1 MCNRLAGI
9 FNLAIIF
16 LFFSCNKPQETG
28 KDTLFQLLP
37 AATTG
42 IDFKNTVTDNDQL
55 NIFNY
60 HNFYNG
66 GGVAIGDINNDGL
79 PDVFFTANQQGNKL
93 YLNKG
98 NWKFEDIT
106 ARAAVGGAKP
116 WHTGVTMADV
126 NADGWLDIYVS
137 NAGLINGNN
146 TANELFINQQNGT
159 FKEEAAR
166 YGLDDK
172 GQSTQ
177 AVFFDY
183 DHDGDLDCYVLNNS
197 QRSFDS
203 FGYDSSL
210 RHVRD
215 PLNGHKLYRND
226 GIKFNDVSSQAG
238 IYGSEIAFGLG
249 VSVGDVN
256 NDGWEDIYVCN
267 DFFEKDYLYINQQNG
282 TFKEVIDEA
291 IGHIS
296 QGAMGVD
303 IADINNDGWMD
314 IFTTEML
321 PETDQRLKTTIKF
334 DEIDVQNFKNRLSFH
349 QQFTTNCLQLNNM
362 DGTFSEIAQLSGL
375 DATSWS
381 WSVLQFDFDN
391 DGWKD
396 IYVCNG
402 LKKDLTDQDFLE
414 YFNTSGTMNQVAQRK
429 LSYKD
434 LLDKLPSVP
443 LPDYAFVNQKNLRF
457 KNAAAQLG
465 FDAPNFSNGAA
476 YGDLDGDGDLDLVVN
491 NVDINAFVYRNMSA
505 EKKQHHYLRIKLKGP
520 AGNSFGYGARVLLSA
535 GDMFQV
541 LEQSPTRGFQSS
553 VEPVLHFGLG
563 AQTKIDALEVRW
575 PDGKLE
581 LLTNLVADTVLTL
594 EYKHAENLSSHWI
607 MQLPLYENIAAQ
619 KFTGNYRHTENPFLD
634 FDVEKLIPKMLST
647 QGPKLATADVNK
659 DGLDDLY
666 MGSAV
671 GDTVKLFIQQKDGRF
686 KLTIQQAFIADKY
699 YENIGAEF
707 FDADDDGDA
716 DLVVAAG
723 GNQAKQG
730 SPYLFTRL
738 YLNDGRGN
746 FSRASKGWPQVS
758 VNASCVRVGDFN
770 NDGKPDVFIG
780 ARSAP
785 GNYGVAPASV
795 LLKNN
800 GAGNFEDVTASAA
813 PALQKAGMITD
824 ARWVDIDNNK
834 LNELIVVGDWMPV
847 TVYKFANN
855 KLSKAF
861 EIAGSSGWWNCITVA
876 DMDND
881 GDADLVA
888 GNTGLNSR
896 IKANKDQPAKLF
908 VDDFDNNGQTECLP
922 VYYKTDGKPY
932 PYHLKGELQSAL
944 PGLKKKFLRF
954 DAYAGKTI
962 DEVLTPA
969 QLKHATALSVNEQQT
984 AMFLNDGKGNFT
996 LKPLPLMAQLS
1007 PVFAILATDLNGDNI
1022 NDLFLGGNFYG
1033 LKPQGGRFDASYG
1046 VTLIGSDSLKFDYD
1060 APAVSGLFVKG
1071 EVRDILPL
1079 KTAKGDCIVVAVND
1093 RPLYLFKR
1101 MPPVVRRA
1109 TKKRVA
1115 N

>member
-1 MCNRLAGI
+1 MRIRKISYKHLFTLAV
-9 FNLAIIF
+9 L
-16 LFFSCNKPQETG
+16 LVLFSCDKPQGTG
-28 KDTLFQLLP
+28 RDTLFQLLP
-37 AATTG
+37 ASATG
-42 IDFKNTVTDNDQL
+42 IDFKNTVTDTDQL

-79 PDVFFTANQQGNKL
+79 ADVFFTSNQHGNKL

-98 NWKFEDIT
+98 NWQFEDIT

-116 WHTGVTMADV
+116 WRTGVTMADV

-137 NAGLINGNN
+137 NAGLVSGNN

-183 DHDGDLDCYVLNNS
+183 DHDSDLDCYVLNNS

-226 GIKFNDVSSQAG
+226 NMKFIDVSAQAG

-267 DFFEKDYLYINQQNG
+267 DFFEKDYLYLNQQNG

-334 DEIDVQNFKNRLSFH
+334 DEIDIQNFKNRLSFH
-349 QQFTTNCLQLNNM
+349 QQLTANCLQLNNA

-414 YFNTSGTMNQVAQRK
+414 YFNTSGIMNEVAQRK
-429 LSYKD
+429 VSYKD
-434 LLDKLPSVP
+434 LLVKLPSVP
-443 LPDYAFVNQKNLRF
+443 LPNYAFVNQKDLRF
-457 KNAAAQLG
+457 KNASAQLG
-465 FDAPNFSNGAA
+465 FDAPSFSNGAA

-520 AGNSFGYGARVLLSA
+520 PGNSFGYGAKVTVAAPGLY
-535 GDMFQV
+535 QV
-541 LEQSPTRGFQSS
+541 LEQAPTRGFQSS

-563 AQTKIDALEVRW
+563 PQTKIYGIQVRW
-575 PDGKLE
+575 PDGKLDV
-581 LLTNLVADTVLTL
+581 LKDVMIDTVLTF
-594 EYKHAENLSSHWI
+594 EYKKSPDYLPSNWGMEPAPYDDVAEKI
-607 MQLPLYENIAAQ
+607 FI
-619 KFTGNYRHTENPFLD
+619 GNYRHTENPFLD

-647 QGPKLATADVNK
+647 QGPKLATADVNN

-666 MGSAV
+666 MGSAT
-671 GDTVKLFIQQKDGRF
+671 GDTAKLFIQQKDGRF
-686 KLTIQQAFIADKY
+686 KLTTQPAFIADKY

-707 FDADDDGDA
+707 FDADGDGDA

-738 YLNDGRGN
+738 YLNDGKGN
-746 FSRASKGWPQVS
+746 FSKASKGWPQVS
-758 VNASCVRVGDFN
+758 VNASCVRVGDFD
-770 NDGKPDVFIG
+770 NDGRQDVFIG

-785 GNYGVAPASV
+785 GSYGVTPSSV
-795 LLKNN
+795 LLKNM
-800 GAGNFEDVTASAA
+800 GGGNFVIADSIA
-813 PALQKAGMITD
+813 PGMVTD
-824 ARWVDIDNNK
+824 ARWVDINNDRTK
-834 LNELIVVGDWMPV
+834 ELVVVGDWMPV
-847 TVYKFANN
+847 TVYKFANR

-861 EIAGSSGWWNCITVA
+861 EIPNSSGWWNCVTVA

-881 GDADLVA
+881 GDEDLIA

-896 IKANKDQPAKLF
+896 IKANKDQPARLF
-908 VDDFDNNGQTECLP
+908 VDDFDNNGQTECIP
-922 VYYKTDGKPY
+922 VYHKTDGKPY

-969 QLKHATALSVNEQQT
+969 QLKRATVLSVNEQQT
-984 AMFLNDGKGNFT
+984 AIFLNDGKGNFT
-996 LKPLPLMAQLS
+996 VKPLPLMAQLS
-1007 PVFAILATDLNGDNI
+1007 PTFAILATDLNADSI
-1022 NDLFLGGNFYG
+1022 KDLFLGGNFYG

-1046 VTLIGSDSLKFDYD
+1046 VALTGSDSLKFEHY
-1060 APAVSGLFVKG
+1060 APSESGLFVKG

-1079 KTAKGDCIVVAVND
+1079 KTAKGQYIAVAVND
-1093 RPLYLFKR
+1093 APLYLFKR
-1101 MPPVVRRA
+1101 IQL
-1109 TKKRVA
+1109 TTA
-1115 N
+1115 NR

>member
-1 MCNRLAGI
+1 MTIRKISYKHLFTLAV
-9 FNLAIIF
+9 LF
-16 LFFSCNKPQETG
+16 LLFSCNKPQEPG

-37 AATTG
+37 ASATG
-42 IDFKNTVTDNDQL
+42 IHFKNTVTDTDQL

-79 PDVFFTANQQGNKL
+79 ADVFFTANQLGNKL

-116 WHTGVTMADV
+116 WRTGVTMADV

-137 NAGLINGNN
+137 NAGLISGNN

-210 RHVRD
+210 RHVRH

-226 GIKFNDVSSQAG
+226 NMKFIDVSAQAG

-267 DFFEKDYLYINQQNG
+267 DFFEKDYLYINQHNG

-349 QQFTTNCLQLNNM
+349 QQLTTNCLQLNNA

-414 YFNTSGTMNQVAQRK
+414 YFNTSGIMNEVAQRK
-429 LSYKD
+429 VGYKD

-443 LPDYAFVNQKNLRF
+443 MPNYAFVNQKDLRF
-457 KNAAAQLG
+457 TNAGAQLG
-465 FDAPNFSNGAA
+465 FDARSFSNGAA

-505 EKKQHHYLRIKLKGP
+505 EKKQHHYLRVRLKGP
-520 AGNSFGYGARVLLSA
+520 AGNSFGYGAKVIVYA
-535 GDMFQV
+535 GGIQQV
-541 LEQSPTRGFQSS
+541 VEQAPTRGFQSS

-563 AQTKIDALEVRW
+563 SQTTVDVLEVHW
-575 PDGKLE
+575 PDGKLDV
-581 LLTNLVADTVLTL
+581 LTKVNADTVVTL
-594 EYKHAENLSSHWI
+594 EYRYAANLQSGWAR
-607 MQLPLYENIAAQ
+607 LPPLYDNVAEKTFI
-619 KFTGNYRHTENPFLD
+619 GNFRHTENPFLD

-647 QGPKLATADVNK
+647 QGPKLATADVNG

-671 GDTVKLFIQQKDGRF
+671 GDTAKLFIQQRDGRF
-686 KLTIQQAFIADKY
+686 KLTTQPTFVADKY

-707 FDADDDGDA
+707 FDADGDGDA

-723 GNQAKQG
+723 GNQVKQG

-738 YLNDGRGN
+738 YLNDGKGN
-746 FSRASKGWPQVS
+746 FSKASKGWPEVS
-758 VNASCVRVGDFN
+758 VNASCVRVGDFD
-770 NDGKPDVFIG
+770 NDGRQDVFIG

-785 GNYGVAPASV
+785 GSYGLTPASM

-800 GAGNFEDVTASAA
+800 GGGNFVIADSIT
-813 PALQKAGMITD
+813 AGMVTD
-824 ARWVDIDNNK
+824 ARWVDINNDQSK
-834 LNELIVVGDWMPV
+834 ELIVVGDWMPV
-847 TVYKFANN
+847 TVYKFTNN
-855 KLSKAF
+855 KLRKAF
-861 EIAGSSGWWNCITVA
+861 EIANSSGWWNCVTIA

-881 GDADLVA
+881 GDADLIA

-908 VDDFDNNGQTECLP
+908 VDDFDNNGQTECIP
-922 VYYKTDGKPY
+922 VYYKTDGRPY

-962 DEVLTPA
+962 DEVLTSA
-969 QLKHATALSVNEQQT
+969 QLKRASVLSVNEQQT
-984 AMFLNDGKGNFT
+984 AIFLNDGKGNFT

-1007 PVFAILATDLNGDNI
+1007 PVFAILAADLNDDNI
-1022 NDLFLGGNFYG
+1022 KDLFLGGNFYG

-1046 VTLIGSDSLKFDYD
+1046 VTLMGGDSLKFEHY
-1060 APAVSGLFVKG
+1060 APEVSGLFVKG
-1071 EVRDILPL
+1071 EVREILPL
-1079 KTAKGDCIVVAVND
+1079 KTAKGDCIAVAVND
-1093 RPLYLFKR
+1093 GPLYLFKKTPR
-1101 MPPVVRRA
+1101 
-1109 TKKRVA
+1109 